1 MGVYRKI
8 RFLSIEA
15 EISTLDDFLALF
27 MNRQIILSQKMGK
40 KIFHRKQLAT
50 LSQRSPVKAALTF
63 ILTFSNSLLTVVA
76 ASKFGKYPTPFCLF
90 FEISRHILFIQGN

>member
-27 MNRQIILSQKMGK
+27 MNRQIILSQKMEK
-40 KIFHRKQLAT
+40 KFFRRKHLAT
-50 LSQRSPVKAALTF
+50 RSQRSPVK
-63 ILTFSNSLLTVVA
+63 IS
-76 ASKFGKYPTPFCLF
+76 ASKIEANSALY
-90 FEISRHILFIQGN
+90 FIK

>member
-50 LSQRSPVKAALTF
+50 LSQRSPVNGINISCMQELIKFL
-63 ILTFSNSLLTVVA
+63 SLA
-76 ASKFGKYPTPFCLF
+76 
-90 FEISRHILFIQGN
+90 

>member
-50 LSQRSPVKAALTF
+50 LSQRSPVKVFTF
-63 ILTFSNSLLTVVA
+63 VKKTFDIIFDQLSKTLLV
-76 ASKFGKYPTPFCLF
+76 GLNYNQP
-90 FEISRHILFIQGN
+90 

>member
-40 KIFHRKQLAT
+40 KFFRRKQLAT
-50 LSQRSPVKAALTF
+50 LSQRSPVNKANIWSF
-63 ILTFSNSLLTVVA
+63 FPV
-76 ASKFGKYPTPFCLF
+76 SKIT
-90 FEISRHILFIQGN
+90 

>member
-27 MNRQIILSQKMGK
+27 MNRQIILSQKMEK
-40 KIFHRKQLAT
+40 KIFRRKQLAT
-50 LSQRSPVKAALTF
+50 LSQRSPVKK
-63 ILTFSNSLLTVVA
+63 ILKVNASGTLLAT
-76 ASKFGKYPTPFCLF
+76 TDL
-90 FEISRHILFIQGN
+90 HIRL

>member
-50 LSQRSPVKAALTF
+50 LSQRSPVKEEL
-63 ILTFSNSLLTVVA
+63 FSSDCRI
-76 ASKFGKYPTPFCLF
+76 FGFVLKKGEKLRDHRTTHVL
-90 FEISRHILFIQGN
+90 

>member
-27 MNRQIILSQKMGK
+27 MNRRIIFSQKMEK
-40 KIFHRKQLAT
+40 KFFCRKHLAT
-50 LSQRSPVKAALTF
+50 LSQRSPVKDCSIKNGT
-63 ILTFSNSLLTVVA
+63 
-76 ASKFGKYPTPFCLF
+76 GF
-90 FEISRHILFIQGN
+90 FEYYVKTIIGT

>member
-40 KIFHRKQLAT
+40 KFFRRKQLAT
-50 LSQRSPVKAALTF
+50 LSQRSPVKLNIDFFDPFFDCLRIA
-63 ILTFSNSLLTVVA
+63 IRSLSVT
-76 ASKFGKYPTPFCLF
+76 
-90 FEISRHILFIQGN
+90 

>member
-27 MNRQIILSQKMGK
+27 MNRQIILSQKMK
-40 KIFHRKQLAT
+40 KKFFRRKQLAT
-50 LSQRSPVKAALTF
+50 LSQRSPVNVMRMDCKE
-63 ILTFSNSLLTVVA
+63 NV
-76 ASKFGKYPTPFCLF
+76 K
-90 FEISRHILFIQGN
+90 

>member
-27 MNRQIILSQKMGK
+27 MNRQIILSQKMEK
-40 KIFHRKQLAT
+40 KIFLETVSDA
-50 LSQRSPVKAALTF
+50 
-63 ILTFSNSLLTVVA
+63 FSE
-76 ASKFGKYPTPFCLF
+76 KPC
-90 FEISRHILFIQGN
+90 

>member
-50 LSQRSPVKAALTF
+50 LSQRSPVNAIIKR
-63 ILTFSNSLLTVVA
+63 VVA
-76 ASKFGKYPTPFCLF
+76 ACHNL
-90 FEISRHILFIQGN
+90 

>member
-50 LSQRSPVKAALTF
+50 LSQRSPVKWNLTNLKNEKILG
-63 ILTFSNSLLTVVA
+63 ILTKYLMYEILLIDVNYV
-76 ASKFGKYPTPFCLF
+76 
-90 FEISRHILFIQGN
+90 

>member
-50 LSQRSPVKAALTF
+50 LSQRSPVK
-63 ILTFSNSLLTVVA
+63 
-76 ASKFGKYPTPFCLF
+76 LF
-90 FEISRHILFIQGN
+90 FVCLNFKWYVRLPDDLRITLQILQD

>member
-27 MNRQIILSQKMGK
+27 MNRQIILSQKIEK
-40 KIFHRKQLAT
+40 KIFRRKQLAT
-50 LSQRSPVKAALTF
+50 LSQRSPVNHNPNRLCYA
-63 ILTFSNSLLTVVA
+63 NS
-76 ASKFGKYPTPFCLF
+76 
-90 FEISRHILFIQGN
+90 

>member
-40 KIFHRKQLAT
+40 KFFRRKQLAT
-50 LSQRSPVKAALTF
+50 LSQRSPVKDSRISKTTISFSFRPEALN
-63 ILTFSNSLLTVVA
+63 LV
-76 ASKFGKYPTPFCLF
+76 FGQIFKLAIFRL
-90 FEISRHILFIQGN
+90 

>member
-40 KIFHRKQLAT
+40 KFFRRKQLAT
-50 LSQRSPVKAALTF
+50 LSQRSPVKTGK
-63 ILTFSNSLLTVVA
+63 NYKWQKNGSL
-76 ASKFGKYPTPFCLF
+76 
-90 FEISRHILFIQGN
+90 

>member
-40 KIFHRKQLAT
+40 KFFRRKQLAT
-50 LSQRSPVKAALTF
+50 LSQRSPVNVYLCMQYLV
-63 ILTFSNSLLTVVA
+63 ILL
-76 ASKFGKYPTPFCLF
+76 
-90 FEISRHILFIQGN
+90 

>member
-50 LSQRSPVKAALTF
+50 LSQRSPVKEGNG
-63 ILTFSNSLLTVVA
+63 I
-76 ASKFGKYPTPFCLF
+76 KDIQKYP
-90 FEISRHILFIQGN
+90 EKIKAE

>member
-40 KIFHRKQLAT
+40 KFFRRKQLAT
-50 LSQRSPVKAALTF
+50 LSQRSPVNFIYFGGNNNSFWVKIVSVFSQDVDRTERKRIKTF
-63 ILTFSNSLLTVVA
+63 N
-76 ASKFGKYPTPFCLF
+76 
-90 FEISRHILFIQGN
+90 